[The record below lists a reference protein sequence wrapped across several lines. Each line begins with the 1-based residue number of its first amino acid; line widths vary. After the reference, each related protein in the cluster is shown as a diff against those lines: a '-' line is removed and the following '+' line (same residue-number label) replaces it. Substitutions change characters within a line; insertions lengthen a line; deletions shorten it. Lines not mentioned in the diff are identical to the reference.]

1 MRHRGIKRRN
11 QKSLVGGMERDEHL
25 EWVGEKKKSGER
37 KRKEDR
43 RGGGVEECVGP
54 YLPPQVSEAD
64 IQIMFLTRLL
74 LISTAVL

>member
-1 MRHRGIKRRN
+1 MIQSWGDRHRDVQLVMRHRGIKRRN

-43 RGGGVEECVGP
+43 RGGGGGGMCGSVPATPG
-54 YLPPQVSEAD
+54 L
-64 IQIMFLTRLL
+64 
-74 LISTAVL
+74 